1 MQNILN
7 IDKLKFDDKG
17 LIPAIIIDYYTKE
30 VLTLAYMNKES
41 LDISLKEGKTCFY
54 SRSRKELWRKG
65 ETSKNYQHIQ
75 SIKSDCD
82 NDALVIEVIKD
93 GPACH
98 TGAESCFMNEIY
110 EKENYK
116 DFSIYKLYELIRGR
130 KINMTEGSYTT
141 YLFNSGID
149 KILKKI
155 GEESSEVIIG
165 AKNGSKEEIIYELS
179 DLFYHSLVLMVEKNI
194 TLNAFNYIYGS
205 GGLTS
210 KLYKSIREENSLCY
224 AINSMYLKYDGLLM
238 VQISLDQCNVKKA
251 ISLVKKELK
260 KMQNGEFSD
269 MELNDAINNMII
281 SLDMSLDNNV
291 AILNNYVFNIYDNL
305 PLIEKRKEYFK
316 EINKNDII
324 NVSKKIKL
332 NTIFTL
338 EGKDS

>member
-1 MQNILN
+1 MKNTIN
-7 IDKLKFDDKG
+7 IDKLKFDDRG
-17 LIPAIIIDYYTKE
+17 LIPAIVIDYYTKE

-41 LDISLKEGKTCFY
+41 LEISLNEGKTCFY

-65 ETSKNYQHIQ
+65 DTSKNYQHIQ

-82 NDALVIEVIKD
+82 NDALVVEVIKD

-116 DFSIYKLYELIRGR
+116 DFSVYKLYELIKGR

-165 AKNGSKEEIIYELS
+165 AKNDSKEEIIYELA

-194 TLNAFNYIYGS
+194 TLNDIKDELA
-205 GGLTS
+205 
-210 KLYKSIREENSLCY
+210 KRSIVD
-224 AINSMYLKYDGLLM
+224 KK
-238 VQISLDQCNVKKA
+238 VKQA
-251 ISLVKKELK
+251 
-260 KMQNGEFSD
+260 
-269 MELNDAINNMII
+269 NMG
-281 SLDMSLDNNV
+281 
-291 AILNNYVFNIYDNL
+291 
-305 PLIEKRKEYFK
+305 
-316 EINKNDII
+316 NK
-324 NVSKKIKL
+324 
-332 NTIFTL
+332 
-338 EGKDS
+338 

>member
-7 IDKLKFDDKG
+7 IDKLKFDDNG

-41 LDISLKEGKTCFY
+41 LEISLKEGKTCFY

-75 SIKSDCD
+75 NIKSDCD

-110 EKENYK
+110 QKENYK
-116 DFSIYKLYELIRGR
+116 DFSIYKLYELIKGR

-179 DLFYHSLVLMVEKNI
+179 DLLYHSLVLMVEKNI
-194 TLNAFNYIYGS
+194 TLNDIKDE
-205 GGLTS
+205 LS
-210 KLYKSIREENSLCY
+210 KRSIIDKKVKQE
-224 AINSMYLKYDGLLM
+224 SM
-238 VQISLDQCNVKKA
+238 
-251 ISLVKKELK
+251 
-260 KMQNGEFSD
+260 
-269 MELNDAINNMII
+269 NN
-281 SLDMSLDNNV
+281 
-291 AILNNYVFNIYDNL
+291 
-305 PLIEKRKEYFK
+305 K
-316 EINKNDII
+316 
-324 NVSKKIKL
+324 
-332 NTIFTL
+332 
-338 EGKDS
+338 

>member
-7 IDKLKFDDKG
+7 VDKLKFDDKG

-41 LDISLKEGKTCFY
+41 LEISLKEGKTCFY

-110 EKENYK
+110 QKENYK

-179 DLFYHSLVLMVEKNI
+179 DLLYHSLVLMVEKNI
-194 TLNAFNYIYGS
+194 TLNDIKDE
-205 GGLTS
+205 LS
-210 KLYKSIREENSLCY
+210 KRSIIDKKVKQE
-224 AINSMYLKYDGLLM
+224 SM
-238 VQISLDQCNVKKA
+238 
-251 ISLVKKELK
+251 
-260 KMQNGEFSD
+260 
-269 MELNDAINNMII
+269 NN
-281 SLDMSLDNNV
+281 
-291 AILNNYVFNIYDNL
+291 
-305 PLIEKRKEYFK
+305 K
-316 EINKNDII
+316 
-324 NVSKKIKL
+324 
-332 NTIFTL
+332 
-338 EGKDS
+338 

>member
-7 IDKLKFDDKG
+7 IDKLKFDDNG

-41 LDISLKEGKTCFY
+41 LEISLKEGKTCFY

-65 ETSKNYQHIQ
+65 DTSKNYQHIQ

-82 NDALVIEVIKD
+82 NDALIIEVIKD

-110 EKENYK
+110 QKENYK
-116 DFSIYKLYELIRGR
+116 DFSVYKLYELIRGR
-130 KINMTEGSYTT
+130 KINMAEGSYTT

-179 DLFYHSLVLMVEKNI
+179 DLLYHSLVLMVEKNI
-194 TLNAFNYIYGS
+194 TLNDIKDE
-205 GGLTS
+205 LS
-210 KLYKSIREENSLCY
+210 KRSIIDKKVKQE
-224 AINSMYLKYDGLLM
+224 SM
-238 VQISLDQCNVKKA
+238 
-251 ISLVKKELK
+251 
-260 KMQNGEFSD
+260 
-269 MELNDAINNMII
+269 NN
-281 SLDMSLDNNV
+281 
-291 AILNNYVFNIYDNL
+291 
-305 PLIEKRKEYFK
+305 K
-316 EINKNDII
+316 
-324 NVSKKIKL
+324 
-332 NTIFTL
+332 
-338 EGKDS
+338 

>member
-7 IDKLKFDDKG
+7 IDKLKFDDNG

-41 LDISLKEGKTCFY
+41 LEISLKEGKTCFY

-75 SIKSDCD
+75 NIKSDCD

-98 TGAESCFMNEIY
+98 TGAESCFMNEVY
-110 EKENYK
+110 QKENYK

-179 DLFYHSLVLMVEKNI
+179 DLLYHSLVLMVEKNI
-194 TLNAFNYIYGS
+194 TLNDIKDE
-205 GGLTS
+205 LS
-210 KLYKSIREENSLCY
+210 KRSI
-224 AINSMYLKYDGLLM
+224 IDKK
-238 VQISLDQCNVKKA
+238 VKQE
-251 ISLVKKELK
+251 S
-260 KMQNGEFSD
+260 
-269 MELNDAINNMII
+269 INN
-281 SLDMSLDNNV
+281 
-291 AILNNYVFNIYDNL
+291 
-305 PLIEKRKEYFK
+305 K
-316 EINKNDII
+316 
-324 NVSKKIKL
+324 
-332 NTIFTL
+332 
-338 EGKDS
+338 

>member
-7 IDKLKFDDKG
+7 IDKLKFDDNG

-41 LDISLKEGKTCFY
+41 LEISLKEGKTCFY

-65 ETSKNYQHIQ
+65 KTSKNYQHIQ

-82 NDALVIEVIKD
+82 NDALIIEVIKD

-110 EKENYK
+110 QKENYK

-179 DLFYHSLVLMVEKNI
+179 DLLYHSLVLMVEKNI
-194 TLNAFNYIYGS
+194 TLNDIKDE
-205 GGLTS
+205 LS
-210 KLYKSIREENSLCY
+210 KRSIIDKKVKQE
-224 AINSMYLKYDGLLM
+224 SM
-238 VQISLDQCNVKKA
+238 KK
-251 ISLVKKELK
+251 
-260 KMQNGEFSD
+260 
-269 MELNDAINNMII
+269 
-281 SLDMSLDNNV
+281 
-291 AILNNYVFNIYDNL
+291 
-305 PLIEKRKEYFK
+305 
-316 EINKNDII
+316 
-324 NVSKKIKL
+324 
-332 NTIFTL
+332 
-338 EGKDS
+338 

>member
-7 IDKLKFDDKG
+7 IDKLKFDDNG

-41 LDISLKEGKTCFY
+41 LEISLKEGKTCFY

-65 ETSKNYQHIQ
+65 KTSKNYQHIQ

-110 EKENYK
+110 QKENYK

-165 AKNGSKEEIIYELS
+165 AKNDSKEEIIYELS
-179 DLFYHSLVLMVEKNI
+179 DLLYHSLVLMVEKNI
-194 TLNAFNYIYGS
+194 TLNDIKDE
-205 GGLTS
+205 LS
-210 KLYKSIREENSLCY
+210 KRSIIDKKVKQE
-224 AINSMYLKYDGLLM
+224 SM
-238 VQISLDQCNVKKA
+238 
-251 ISLVKKELK
+251 
-260 KMQNGEFSD
+260 
-269 MELNDAINNMII
+269 NN
-281 SLDMSLDNNV
+281 
-291 AILNNYVFNIYDNL
+291 
-305 PLIEKRKEYFK
+305 K
-316 EINKNDII
+316 
-324 NVSKKIKL
+324 
-332 NTIFTL
+332 
-338 EGKDS
+338 

>member
-7 IDKLKFDDKG
+7 IDKLKFDDNG

-41 LDISLKEGKTCFY
+41 LEISLEEGKTCLY

-110 EKENYK
+110 QKENYK
-116 DFSIYKLYELIRGR
+116 DFSVYKLYELIRGR

-179 DLFYHSLVLMVEKNI
+179 DLLYHSLVLMVEKNI
-194 TLNAFNYIYGS
+194 TLNDIKDE
-205 GGLTS
+205 LS
-210 KLYKSIREENSLCY
+210 KRSIIDKKVKQE
-224 AINSMYLKYDGLLM
+224 SM
-238 VQISLDQCNVKKA
+238 
-251 ISLVKKELK
+251 
-260 KMQNGEFSD
+260 
-269 MELNDAINNMII
+269 NN
-281 SLDMSLDNNV
+281 
-291 AILNNYVFNIYDNL
+291 
-305 PLIEKRKEYFK
+305 K
-316 EINKNDII
+316 
-324 NVSKKIKL
+324 
-332 NTIFTL
+332 
-338 EGKDS
+338 

>member
-7 IDKLKFDDKG
+7 IDKLKFDDNG
-17 LIPAIIIDYYTKE
+17 LIPAIIIDYYTKK

-41 LDISLKEGKTCFY
+41 LEISLKEGKTCFY

-75 SIKSDCD
+75 NIKSDCD

-110 EKENYK
+110 QKENYK
-116 DFSIYKLYELIRGR
+116 DFSVYKLYELIRGR

-194 TLNAFNYIYGS
+194 TLNDIKDE
-205 GGLTS
+205 LS
-210 KLYKSIREENSLCY
+210 KRSIIDKKVKQE
-224 AINSMYLKYDGLLM
+224 SM
-238 VQISLDQCNVKKA
+238 
-251 ISLVKKELK
+251 
-260 KMQNGEFSD
+260 
-269 MELNDAINNMII
+269 NN
-281 SLDMSLDNNV
+281 
-291 AILNNYVFNIYDNL
+291 
-305 PLIEKRKEYFK
+305 K
-316 EINKNDII
+316 
-324 NVSKKIKL
+324 
-332 NTIFTL
+332 
-338 EGKDS
+338 

>member
-1 MQNILN
+1 MKNTIN
-7 IDKLKFDDKG
+7 IDKLKFDDRG
-17 LIPAIIIDYYTKE
+17 LIPAIVIDYYTKE
-30 VLTLAYMNKES
+30 VLILAYMNKES
-41 LDISLKEGKTCFY
+41 LEISLNEGKTCFY

-82 NDALVIEVIKD
+82 NDALVVEVIKE

-116 DFSIYKLYELIRGR
+116 DFSVYKLYELIKGR

-165 AKNGSKEEIIYELS
+165 AKNDSKEEIIYELA

-194 TLNAFNYIYGS
+194 TLNDIKDELA
-205 GGLTS
+205 
-210 KLYKSIREENSLCY
+210 KRSIVD
-224 AINSMYLKYDGLLM
+224 KK
-238 VQISLDQCNVKKA
+238 VKQA
-251 ISLVKKELK
+251 
-260 KMQNGEFSD
+260 
-269 MELNDAINNMII
+269 NMG
-281 SLDMSLDNNV
+281 
-291 AILNNYVFNIYDNL
+291 
-305 PLIEKRKEYFK
+305 
-316 EINKNDII
+316 NK
-324 NVSKKIKL
+324 
-332 NTIFTL
+332 
-338 EGKDS
+338 

>member
-41 LDISLKEGKTCFY
+41 LEISLKEGKTCFY

-65 ETSKNYQHIQ
+65 DTSKNYQHIQ

-82 NDALVIEVIKD
+82 NDALIIEVIKE

-110 EKENYK
+110 QKENYK

-165 AKNGSKEEIIYELS
+165 AKNGSKGEIIYELS
-179 DLFYHSLVLMVEKNI
+179 DLLYHSLVLMVEKNI
-194 TLNAFNYIYGS
+194 TLNDIKDE
-205 GGLTS
+205 LS
-210 KLYKSIREENSLCY
+210 KRSI
-224 AINSMYLKYDGLLM
+224 IDKK
-238 VQISLDQCNVKKA
+238 VKQE
-251 ISLVKKELK
+251 S
-260 KMQNGEFSD
+260 
-269 MELNDAINNMII
+269 INN
-281 SLDMSLDNNV
+281 
-291 AILNNYVFNIYDNL
+291 
-305 PLIEKRKEYFK
+305 K
-316 EINKNDII
+316 
-324 NVSKKIKL
+324 
-332 NTIFTL
+332 
-338 EGKDS
+338 

>member
-7 IDKLKFDDKG
+7 IDKLKFNDNG

-41 LDISLKEGKTCFY
+41 LEISLKEGKTCFY

-65 ETSKNYQHIQ
+65 KTSKNYQHIQ

-98 TGAESCFMNEIY
+98 TGAESCFMNEVY
-110 EKENYK
+110 QKENYK
-116 DFSIYKLYELIRGR
+116 DFSIYKLYELVRGR

-179 DLFYHSLVLMVEKNI
+179 DLLYHSLVLMVEKNI
-194 TLNAFNYIYGS
+194 TLNNIKDE
-205 GGLTS
+205 LS
-210 KLYKSIREENSLCY
+210 KRSI
-224 AINSMYLKYDGLLM
+224 IDKK
-238 VQISLDQCNVKKA
+238 VKQE
-251 ISLVKKELK
+251 S
-260 KMQNGEFSD
+260 
-269 MELNDAINNMII
+269 INN
-281 SLDMSLDNNV
+281 
-291 AILNNYVFNIYDNL
+291 
-305 PLIEKRKEYFK
+305 K
-316 EINKNDII
+316 
-324 NVSKKIKL
+324 
-332 NTIFTL
+332 
-338 EGKDS
+338 

>member
-17 LIPAIIIDYYTKE
+17 LIPSIIIDYYTKE

-41 LDISLKEGKTCFY
+41 LEISLKEGKTCFY

-65 ETSKNYQHIQ
+65 KTSKNYQHIQ

-82 NDALVIEVIKD
+82 NDALVIEVIKE

-98 TGAESCFMNEIY
+98 TGAESCFMNEVY
-110 EKENYK
+110 QKENYK

-179 DLFYHSLVLMVEKNI
+179 DLLYHSLVLMVEKNI
-194 TLNAFNYIYGS
+194 TLNDIKDE
-205 GGLTS
+205 LS
-210 KLYKSIREENSLCY
+210 KRSI
-224 AINSMYLKYDGLLM
+224 IDKK
-238 VQISLDQCNVKKA
+238 VKQE
-251 ISLVKKELK
+251 S
-260 KMQNGEFSD
+260 
-269 MELNDAINNMII
+269 INN
-281 SLDMSLDNNV
+281 
-291 AILNNYVFNIYDNL
+291 
-305 PLIEKRKEYFK
+305 K
-316 EINKNDII
+316 
-324 NVSKKIKL
+324 
-332 NTIFTL
+332 
-338 EGKDS
+338 

>member
-17 LIPAIIIDYYTKE
+17 LIPVIIIDYYTKE

-41 LDISLKEGKTCFY
+41 LEISLKEGKTCFY

-82 NDALVIEVIKD
+82 NDALIIEVIKD

-98 TGAESCFMNEIY
+98 TGAESCFMNEVY
-110 EKENYK
+110 QKENYK

-130 KINMTEGSYTT
+130 KINMTKGSYTT

-165 AKNGSKEEIIYELS
+165 AKNGSKGEIIYELS
-179 DLFYHSLVLMVEKNI
+179 DLLYHSLVLMVEKNI
-194 TLNAFNYIYGS
+194 TLNDIKDE
-205 GGLTS
+205 LS
-210 KLYKSIREENSLCY
+210 KRSIIDKKVKQE
-224 AINSMYLKYDGLLM
+224 SM
-238 VQISLDQCNVKKA
+238 
-251 ISLVKKELK
+251 
-260 KMQNGEFSD
+260 
-269 MELNDAINNMII
+269 NN
-281 SLDMSLDNNV
+281 
-291 AILNNYVFNIYDNL
+291 
-305 PLIEKRKEYFK
+305 K
-316 EINKNDII
+316 
-324 NVSKKIKL
+324 
-332 NTIFTL
+332 
-338 EGKDS
+338 

>member
-7 IDKLKFDDKG
+7 IDKLKFDDNG

-41 LDISLKEGKTCFY
+41 LEISLKEGKTCFY

-82 NDALVIEVIKD
+82 NDALIIEVIKE

-98 TGAESCFMNEIY
+98 TGAESCFMNEVY
-110 EKENYK
+110 QKENYK
-116 DFSIYKLYELIRGR
+116 NFSIYKLYELIRGR

-179 DLFYHSLVLMVEKNI
+179 DLLYHSLVLMVEKNI
-194 TLNAFNYIYGS
+194 TLNDIKDE
-205 GGLTS
+205 LS
-210 KLYKSIREENSLCY
+210 KRSIIDKKVKQE
-224 AINSMYLKYDGLLM
+224 SM
-238 VQISLDQCNVKKA
+238 
-251 ISLVKKELK
+251 
-260 KMQNGEFSD
+260 
-269 MELNDAINNMII
+269 NN
-281 SLDMSLDNNV
+281 
-291 AILNNYVFNIYDNL
+291 
-305 PLIEKRKEYFK
+305 K
-316 EINKNDII
+316 
-324 NVSKKIKL
+324 
-332 NTIFTL
+332 
-338 EGKDS
+338 

>member
-7 IDKLKFDDKG
+7 IDKLKFDDNG

-41 LDISLKEGKTCFY
+41 LEISLKEGKTCFY

-82 NDALVIEVIKD
+82 NDALIIEVIKD

-98 TGAESCFMNEIY
+98 TGAESCFMNEVY
-110 EKENYK
+110 QKENYK

-165 AKNGSKEEIIYELS
+165 AKNDSKEEIIYELA

-194 TLNAFNYIYGS
+194 TLNDIKDE
-205 GGLTS
+205 LS
-210 KLYKSIREENSLCY
+210 KRSIIDKKVKQE
-224 AINSMYLKYDGLLM
+224 SM
-238 VQISLDQCNVKKA
+238 
-251 ISLVKKELK
+251 
-260 KMQNGEFSD
+260 
-269 MELNDAINNMII
+269 NN
-281 SLDMSLDNNV
+281 
-291 AILNNYVFNIYDNL
+291 
-305 PLIEKRKEYFK
+305 K
-316 EINKNDII
+316 
-324 NVSKKIKL
+324 
-332 NTIFTL
+332 
-338 EGKDS
+338 

>member
-7 IDKLKFDDKG
+7 IDKLKFDDNG

-41 LDISLKEGKTCFY
+41 LEISLKEGRTCFY

-98 TGAESCFMNEIY
+98 TGAESCFMNEVY
-110 EKENYK
+110 QKENYK

-130 KINMTEGSYTT
+130 KINMAEGSYTT

-165 AKNGSKEEIIYELS
+165 AKNGSKEEIIYELA
-179 DLFYHSLVLMVEKNI
+179 DLLYHSLVLMVEKNI
-194 TLNAFNYIYGS
+194 TLNDIKDE
-205 GGLTS
+205 LS
-210 KLYKSIREENSLCY
+210 KRSIIDKKVKQE
-224 AINSMYLKYDGLLM
+224 SM
-238 VQISLDQCNVKKA
+238 
-251 ISLVKKELK
+251 
-260 KMQNGEFSD
+260 
-269 MELNDAINNMII
+269 NN
-281 SLDMSLDNNV
+281 
-291 AILNNYVFNIYDNL
+291 
-305 PLIEKRKEYFK
+305 K
-316 EINKNDII
+316 
-324 NVSKKIKL
+324 
-332 NTIFTL
+332 
-338 EGKDS
+338 

>member
-7 IDKLKFDDKG
+7 IDKLKFDDNG

-41 LDISLKEGKTCFY
+41 LEISINEGKTCFY

-75 SIKSDCD
+75 NIKSDCD

-110 EKENYK
+110 QKENYK
-116 DFSIYKLYELIRGR
+116 DFSICKLYELIRGR

-179 DLFYHSLVLMVEKNI
+179 DLLYHSLVLMVEKNI
-194 TLNAFNYIYGS
+194 TLNDIKDE
-205 GGLTS
+205 LS
-210 KLYKSIREENSLCY
+210 KRSI
-224 AINSMYLKYDGLLM
+224 IDKK
-238 VQISLDQCNVKKA
+238 VKQE
-251 ISLVKKELK
+251 S
-260 KMQNGEFSD
+260 
-269 MELNDAINNMII
+269 INN
-281 SLDMSLDNNV
+281 
-291 AILNNYVFNIYDNL
+291 
-305 PLIEKRKEYFK
+305 K
-316 EINKNDII
+316 
-324 NVSKKIKL
+324 
-332 NTIFTL
+332 
-338 EGKDS
+338 

>member
-41 LDISLKEGKTCFY
+41 LEISLKEGKTCFY

-65 ETSKNYQHIQ
+65 ETSKNYQHIR

-110 EKENYK
+110 QKENYK

-179 DLFYHSLVLMVEKNI
+179 DLLYHSLVLMVEKNI
-194 TLNAFNYIYGS
+194 TLNDIKDE
-205 GGLTS
+205 LS
-210 KLYKSIREENSLCY
+210 KRSIIDKKVKQE
-224 AINSMYLKYDGLLM
+224 SM
-238 VQISLDQCNVKKA
+238 
-251 ISLVKKELK
+251 
-260 KMQNGEFSD
+260 
-269 MELNDAINNMII
+269 NN
-281 SLDMSLDNNV
+281 
-291 AILNNYVFNIYDNL
+291 
-305 PLIEKRKEYFK
+305 K
-316 EINKNDII
+316 
-324 NVSKKIKL
+324 
-332 NTIFTL
+332 
-338 EGKDS
+338 

>member
-7 IDKLKFDDKG
+7 IDKLKFDDNG

-41 LDISLKEGKTCFY
+41 LEISLKEGKTCFY
-54 SRSRKELWRKG
+54 SRSRKKLWRKG

-110 EKENYK
+110 QKENYK

-179 DLFYHSLVLMVEKNI
+179 DLLYHSLVLMVEKNI
-194 TLNAFNYIYGS
+194 TLNDIKDE
-205 GGLTS
+205 LS
-210 KLYKSIREENSLCY
+210 KRSIIDKKVKQE
-224 AINSMYLKYDGLLM
+224 SM
-238 VQISLDQCNVKKA
+238 
-251 ISLVKKELK
+251 
-260 KMQNGEFSD
+260 
-269 MELNDAINNMII
+269 NN
-281 SLDMSLDNNV
+281 
-291 AILNNYVFNIYDNL
+291 
-305 PLIEKRKEYFK
+305 K
-316 EINKNDII
+316 
-324 NVSKKIKL
+324 
-332 NTIFTL
+332 
-338 EGKDS
+338 

>member
-41 LDISLKEGKTCFY
+41 LEISLKEGKTCFY

-98 TGAESCFMNEIY
+98 TGAESCFINEVY
-110 EKENYK
+110 QKENYK

-179 DLFYHSLVLMVEKNI
+179 DLLYHSLVLMVEKNI
-194 TLNAFNYIYGS
+194 TLNDIKDE
-205 GGLTS
+205 LS
-210 KLYKSIREENSLCY
+210 KRSIIDKKVKQE
-224 AINSMYLKYDGLLM
+224 SM
-238 VQISLDQCNVKKA
+238 
-251 ISLVKKELK
+251 
-260 KMQNGEFSD
+260 
-269 MELNDAINNMII
+269 NN
-281 SLDMSLDNNV
+281 
-291 AILNNYVFNIYDNL
+291 
-305 PLIEKRKEYFK
+305 K
-316 EINKNDII
+316 
-324 NVSKKIKL
+324 
-332 NTIFTL
+332 
-338 EGKDS
+338 

>member
-194 TLNAFNYIYGS
+194 TLNDIKDE
-205 GGLTS
+205 LS
-210 KLYKSIREENSLCY
+210 KRSI
-224 AINSMYLKYDGLLM
+224 IDKK
-238 VQISLDQCNVKKA
+238 VKQE
-251 ISLVKKELK
+251 S
-260 KMQNGEFSD
+260 
-269 MELNDAINNMII
+269 INN
-281 SLDMSLDNNV
+281 
-291 AILNNYVFNIYDNL
+291 
-305 PLIEKRKEYFK
+305 K
-316 EINKNDII
+316 
-324 NVSKKIKL
+324 
-332 NTIFTL
+332 
-338 EGKDS
+338 

>member
-7 IDKLKFDDKG
+7 IDKLKFDDNG

-41 LDISLKEGKTCFY
+41 LEISLKEGKTCFY

-82 NDALVIEVIKD
+82 NDALIIEVIKD

-98 TGAESCFMNEIY
+98 TGAESCFMNEVY
-110 EKENYK
+110 QKENYK

-179 DLFYHSLVLMVEKNI
+179 DLLYHSLVLMVEKNI
-194 TLNAFNYIYGS
+194 TLNDIKDE
-205 GGLTS
+205 LS
-210 KLYKSIREENSLCY
+210 KRSIIDKKVKQE
-224 AINSMYLKYDGLLM
+224 SM
-238 VQISLDQCNVKKA
+238 
-251 ISLVKKELK
+251 
-260 KMQNGEFSD
+260 
-269 MELNDAINNMII
+269 NN
-281 SLDMSLDNNV
+281 
-291 AILNNYVFNIYDNL
+291 
-305 PLIEKRKEYFK
+305 K
-316 EINKNDII
+316 
-324 NVSKKIKL
+324 
-332 NTIFTL
+332 
-338 EGKDS
+338 

>member
-7 IDKLKFDDKG
+7 IDKLKFDDNG

-41 LDISLKEGKTCFY
+41 LEISLKEGKTCFY

-110 EKENYK
+110 QKENYK

-179 DLFYHSLVLMVEKNI
+179 DLLYHSLVLMVEKNI
-194 TLNAFNYIYGS
+194 TLNDIKDE
-205 GGLTS
+205 LS
-210 KLYKSIREENSLCY
+210 KRSI
-224 AINSMYLKYDGLLM
+224 IDKK
-238 VQISLDQCNVKKA
+238 VKQ
-251 ISLVKKELK
+251 E
-260 KMQNGEFSD
+260 G
-269 MELNDAINNMII
+269 INN
-281 SLDMSLDNNV
+281 
-291 AILNNYVFNIYDNL
+291 
-305 PLIEKRKEYFK
+305 K
-316 EINKNDII
+316 
-324 NVSKKIKL
+324 
-332 NTIFTL
+332 
-338 EGKDS
+338 

>member
-17 LIPAIIIDYYTKE
+17 LIPSIIIDYYTKE

-41 LDISLKEGKTCFY
+41 LEISLKEGKTCFY

-98 TGAESCFMNEIY
+98 TGAESCFMNEVY
-110 EKENYK
+110 QKENYK
-116 DFSIYKLYELIRGR
+116 DFSIYKLYELIKGR

-194 TLNAFNYIYGS
+194 TLNDIKDE
-205 GGLTS
+205 LS
-210 KLYKSIREENSLCY
+210 KRSI
-224 AINSMYLKYDGLLM
+224 IDKK
-238 VQISLDQCNVKKA
+238 VKQE
-251 ISLVKKELK
+251 S
-260 KMQNGEFSD
+260 
-269 MELNDAINNMII
+269 INN
-281 SLDMSLDNNV
+281 
-291 AILNNYVFNIYDNL
+291 
-305 PLIEKRKEYFK
+305 K
-316 EINKNDII
+316 
-324 NVSKKIKL
+324 
-332 NTIFTL
+332 
-338 EGKDS
+338 

>member
-7 IDKLKFDDKG
+7 IDKLKFDDNG

-41 LDISLKEGKTCFY
+41 LEISLKEGKTCFY

-82 NDALVIEVIKD
+82 NDALIIEVIKE

-98 TGAESCFMNEIY
+98 TGAESCFMNEVY
-110 EKENYK
+110 QKENYK

-165 AKNGSKEEIIYELS
+165 AKNDSKEEIIYELS
-179 DLFYHSLVLMVEKNI
+179 DLLYHSLVLMVEKNI
-194 TLNAFNYIYGS
+194 TLNDIKDE
-205 GGLTS
+205 LS
-210 KLYKSIREENSLCY
+210 KRSIIDKKVKQE
-224 AINSMYLKYDGLLM
+224 SM
-238 VQISLDQCNVKKA
+238 
-251 ISLVKKELK
+251 
-260 KMQNGEFSD
+260 
-269 MELNDAINNMII
+269 NN
-281 SLDMSLDNNV
+281 
-291 AILNNYVFNIYDNL
+291 
-305 PLIEKRKEYFK
+305 K
-316 EINKNDII
+316 
-324 NVSKKIKL
+324 
-332 NTIFTL
+332 
-338 EGKDS
+338 

>member
-7 IDKLKFDDKG
+7 IDKLKFDDNG

-98 TGAESCFMNEIY
+98 TGAESCFMNEVY
-110 EKENYK
+110 QKENYK

-130 KINMTEGSYTT
+130 KINMAEGSYTT

-165 AKNGSKEEIIYELS
+165 AKNGSKEEIIYELA
-179 DLFYHSLVLMVEKNI
+179 DLLYHSLVLMVEKNI
-194 TLNAFNYIYGS
+194 TLNDIKDE
-205 GGLTS
+205 LS
-210 KLYKSIREENSLCY
+210 KRSIIDKKVKQE
-224 AINSMYLKYDGLLM
+224 SM
-238 VQISLDQCNVKKA
+238 
-251 ISLVKKELK
+251 
-260 KMQNGEFSD
+260 
-269 MELNDAINNMII
+269 NN
-281 SLDMSLDNNV
+281 
-291 AILNNYVFNIYDNL
+291 
-305 PLIEKRKEYFK
+305 K
-316 EINKNDII
+316 
-324 NVSKKIKL
+324 
-332 NTIFTL
+332 
-338 EGKDS
+338 

>member
-82 NDALVIEVIKD
+82 NDALIIEVIKD

-110 EKENYK
+110 QKENYK
-116 DFSIYKLYELIRGR
+116 DFSIYKLYELIKGR

-141 YLFNSGID
+141 YLFNSGVD

-179 DLFYHSLVLMVEKNI
+179 DLLYHSLVLMVEKNI
-194 TLNAFNYIYGS
+194 TLNDIKDE
-205 GGLTS
+205 LS
-210 KLYKSIREENSLCY
+210 KRSIIDKKVKQE
-224 AINSMYLKYDGLLM
+224 SM
-238 VQISLDQCNVKKA
+238 
-251 ISLVKKELK
+251 
-260 KMQNGEFSD
+260 
-269 MELNDAINNMII
+269 NN
-281 SLDMSLDNNV
+281 
-291 AILNNYVFNIYDNL
+291 
-305 PLIEKRKEYFK
+305 K
-316 EINKNDII
+316 
-324 NVSKKIKL
+324 
-332 NTIFTL
+332 
-338 EGKDS
+338 

>member
-1 MQNILN
+1 MKNIEN
-7 IDKLKFDDKG
+7 IEKLKFDEKG
-17 LIPAIIIDYYTKE
+17 LIPAIVIDYYTKE
-30 VLTLAYMNKES
+30 VLTLAYVNKES
-41 LDISLKEGKTCFY
+41 LEISLKEEKTCFY

-82 NDALVIEVIKD
+82 NDALVVEVIKD

-116 DFSIYKLYELIRGR
+116 DFSIYKLYKLIKGR

-165 AKNGSKEEIIYELS
+165 AKNDSNEEIIYELA

-194 TLNAFNYIYGS
+194 TLNDIKDELA
-205 GGLTS
+205 
-210 KLYKSIREENSLCY
+210 KRSIVDKKVKQE
-224 AINSMYLKYDGLLM
+224 SM
-238 VQISLDQCNVKKA
+238 KK
-251 ISLVKKELK
+251 
-260 KMQNGEFSD
+260 
-269 MELNDAINNMII
+269 
-281 SLDMSLDNNV
+281 
-291 AILNNYVFNIYDNL
+291 
-305 PLIEKRKEYFK
+305 
-316 EINKNDII
+316 
-324 NVSKKIKL
+324 
-332 NTIFTL
+332 
-338 EGKDS
+338 

>member
-7 IDKLKFDDKG
+7 IDKLKFDDNG

-30 VLTLAYMNKES
+30 VLTLAYMNKDS
-41 LDISLKEGKTCFY
+41 LEISLKEGKTCFY

-75 SIKSDCD
+75 NIKSDCD

-110 EKENYK
+110 QKENYK

-130 KINMTEGSYTT
+130 KINMTKGSYTT

-179 DLFYHSLVLMVEKNI
+179 DLLYHSLVLMVEKNI
-194 TLNAFNYIYGS
+194 TLNDIKDE
-205 GGLTS
+205 LS
-210 KLYKSIREENSLCY
+210 KRSI
-224 AINSMYLKYDGLLM
+224 IDKK
-238 VQISLDQCNVKKA
+238 VKQE
-251 ISLVKKELK
+251 S
-260 KMQNGEFSD
+260 
-269 MELNDAINNMII
+269 INN
-281 SLDMSLDNNV
+281 
-291 AILNNYVFNIYDNL
+291 
-305 PLIEKRKEYFK
+305 K
-316 EINKNDII
+316 
-324 NVSKKIKL
+324 
-332 NTIFTL
+332 
-338 EGKDS
+338 

>member
-41 LDISLKEGKTCFY
+41 LEISLKESKTCFY

-110 EKENYK
+110 QKENYK

-179 DLFYHSLVLMVEKNI
+179 DLLYHSLVLMVEKNI
-194 TLNAFNYIYGS
+194 TLNDIKDE
-205 GGLTS
+205 LS
-210 KLYKSIREENSLCY
+210 KRSIIDKKVKQE
-224 AINSMYLKYDGLLM
+224 SM
-238 VQISLDQCNVKKA
+238 
-251 ISLVKKELK
+251 
-260 KMQNGEFSD
+260 
-269 MELNDAINNMII
+269 NN
-281 SLDMSLDNNV
+281 
-291 AILNNYVFNIYDNL
+291 
-305 PLIEKRKEYFK
+305 K
-316 EINKNDII
+316 
-324 NVSKKIKL
+324 
-332 NTIFTL
+332 
-338 EGKDS
+338 

>member
-7 IDKLKFDDKG
+7 IDKLKFDDNG

-41 LDISLKEGKTCFY
+41 LEISLKEGKTCFY

-65 ETSKNYQHIQ
+65 KTSKNYQHIQ

-82 NDALVIEVIKD
+82 NDALIIEVIKD

-110 EKENYK
+110 QKENYK
-116 DFSIYKLYELIRGR
+116 DFSVYKLYELIRGR

-179 DLFYHSLVLMVEKNI
+179 DLLYHSLVLMVEKNI
-194 TLNAFNYIYGS
+194 TLNDIKDE
-205 GGLTS
+205 LS
-210 KLYKSIREENSLCY
+210 KRSIIDKKVKQE
-224 AINSMYLKYDGLLM
+224 SM
-238 VQISLDQCNVKKA
+238 
-251 ISLVKKELK
+251 
-260 KMQNGEFSD
+260 
-269 MELNDAINNMII
+269 NN
-281 SLDMSLDNNV
+281 
-291 AILNNYVFNIYDNL
+291 
-305 PLIEKRKEYFK
+305 K
-316 EINKNDII
+316 
-324 NVSKKIKL
+324 
-332 NTIFTL
+332 
-338 EGKDS
+338 

>member
-110 EKENYK
+110 QKENYK
-116 DFSIYKLYELIRGR
+116 DFSIYKLYELIRER

-179 DLFYHSLVLMVEKNI
+179 DLLYHSLVLMVEKNI
-194 TLNAFNYIYGS
+194 TLNDIKDE
-205 GGLTS
+205 LS
-210 KLYKSIREENSLCY
+210 KRSIIDKKVKQE
-224 AINSMYLKYDGLLM
+224 SM
-238 VQISLDQCNVKKA
+238 
-251 ISLVKKELK
+251 
-260 KMQNGEFSD
+260 
-269 MELNDAINNMII
+269 NN
-281 SLDMSLDNNV
+281 
-291 AILNNYVFNIYDNL
+291 
-305 PLIEKRKEYFK
+305 K
-316 EINKNDII
+316 
-324 NVSKKIKL
+324 
-332 NTIFTL
+332 
-338 EGKDS
+338 